1 MTRERLANAF
11 DAAAEALAQLALEL
25 RGTEPE
31 AARASVPASPAVGAA
46 GTPLPAAP
54 DPLATVLSQCPDH
67 QTAWTVKA
75 GGISKNGKP
84 YPAFWRC
91 NERTDGEY
99 CQKRPTE
106 AWAKSHPIQMVA
118 A

>member
-1 MTRERLANAF
+1 MSRERLANAF

-25 RGTEPE
+25 RGTDSPV
-31 AARASVPASPAVGAA
+31 ARAGVGSEVEGATATPPPSSAS
-46 GTPLPAAP
+46 
-54 DPLATVLSQCPDH
+54 DPLTTVLGQCPDH

-99 CQKRPTE
+99 CQKRPTP
-106 AWAKSHPIQMVA
+106 AWDKSHPIQLVPA
-118 A
+118 